1 MASELEVPGSSLA
14 IEEAQRLVIKTL
26 SDRIKSS
33 GGCPAVSMPAA
44 PLV

>member
-1 MASELEVPGSSLA
+1 MASELEMPGTGAS

-26 SDRIKSS
+26 SDRIKAKGSS
-33 GGCPAVSMPAA
+33 PPVSMPSA